1 MRVKFIGS
9 PFEAVRL
16 RRSLAADTRH
26 GPTVYSQ
33 TASPSIERSGVSSRG
48 DPARRTFYET
58 GGFIYND
65 FYAVRSL
72 LFACLGPSAG
82 SGVVHGALLYA
93 DRAAGAG
100 LASHLGRPHH
110 ADLGSD
116 GIG

>member
-1 MRVKFIGS
+1 MLSGRFGAVETWRQTPAMGRQYILNRFLEPSEIRSQDTGS
-9 PFEAVRL
+9 
-16 RRSLAADTRH
+16 
-26 GPTVYSQ
+26 
-33 TASPSIERSGVSSRG
+33 
-48 DPARRTFYET
+48 PARRTFYET
-58 GGFIYND
+58 AGFIYND